1 MIISRIRGLLP
12 WVNRDGKLII
22 LTRGLRI
29 FAQGSIAVLL
39 AIYLGK
45 IGFSLVQI
53 GAFFSIGVAGSAVL
67 AFLVSLIAEKIG
79 RKRLLIA
86 FALIAAPSGIVL
98 AFSTSFPL
106 LVLFAFLG
114 SITGTAGAGP
124 SGPLSPMEQ
133 ASLTGTVSP
142 EKRTDVFAISGIV
155 ATAGSAIGALA
166 SGLPDFFQSS
176 FGLDELSSYKII
188 FTAYTLF
195 LFISALVYILLS
207 PAIEVHASQQH
218 WTNPFKLPSRRLI
231 FTLTGLFS
239 IDRFSGSMVIQSLV
253 AYWFATKF
261 NIKISELAVIFFISH
276 VLEAFSIWLA
286 AKIAHRIGLL
296 NTMVFTHIPSSIF
309 LVAATFSPVGWLAV
323 VFWQLRALVGSMD
336 MPTRDSYT
344 MAIVNPE
351 ERVAMA
357 SIHIVGGSIVSS
369 LGPTISSTLW
379 STFSASVPFVAS
391 AALKIIYDLSLY
403 SIFRNV
409 KPPEELRKSKVREV
423 A

>member
-1 MIISRIRGLLP
+1 MVSAQKSGILP

-22 LTRGLRI
+22 IARGLRV

-45 IGFSLVQI
+45 IGFGLMQI

-86 FALIAAPSGIVL
+86 FALIAASSGIAL

-106 LVLFAFLG
+106 LALFAFLG
-114 SITGTAGAGP
+114 SITGSAGAGP

-133 ASLTGTVSP
+133 ASLTGTASP
-142 EKRTDVFAISGIV
+142 EKRTDVFVISGIV
-155 ATAGSAIGALA
+155 ATIGAAVGSLA
-166 SGLPDFFQSS
+166 AGLPDFFKNTFSLNELLAYKAI
-176 FGLDELSSYKII
+176 FIGYAGLL
-188 FTAYTLF
+188 
-195 LFISALVYILLS
+195 LLS
-207 PAIEVHASQQH
+207 AIFYTFLSHSVEVGSSQQR
-218 WTNPFKLPSRRLI
+218 WTNPFRLPSRRRI

-239 IDRFSGSMVIQSLV
+239 IDRFSGSLVIQSLV
-253 AYWFATKF
+253 AYWFSTKF
-261 NIKISELAVIFFISH
+261 NIHLGELALIFFLSH
-276 VLEAFSIWLA
+276 ILEAVSLWLA
-286 AKIAHRIGLL
+286 ARIANRIGLL

-309 LVAATFSPVGWLAV
+309 LVAATFSPIGWLAV
-323 VFWQLRALVGSMD
+323 IFWQLRALVGSMD

-379 STFSASVPFVAS
+379 STFSASVPFVAC
-391 AALKIIYDLSLY
+391 AVLKIIYDLSLY

-409 KPPEELRKSKVREV
+409 KPPEEIRKAKVKE
-423 A
+423 AA